1 MNSIKTKY
9 TYKTDYIRTTKQLI
23 ISLSIILL
31 IILWVNYLIPKSEA
45 AEFWTKETQKKYE
58 KVVELGFNKEFVKV
72 LFEECKQTATDP
84 TRCIKTW
91 LFISYAESG
100 GATNCYKNNC
110 VGLFD
115 GSKHYKSIREGVQDW
130 VSRYNKYWHK
140 QKNPSGFY
148 RNDGT
153 PPKTRYCMGVKKDW
167 VCKNGTK
174 NAWYMFNKL
183 EFLWNK

>member
-9 TYKTDYIRTTKQLI
+9 TYKTDYIRTAKQLI
-23 ISLSIILL
+23 IALSIVLL
-31 IILWVNYLIPKSEA
+31 IILWVNSIIPRSEA
-45 AEFWTKETQKKYE
+45 QEFWTKETQNKYE

-72 LFEECKQTATDP
+72 LFEECKQTATDQSHCV
-84 TRCIKTW
+84 RTW

-100 GATNCYKNNC
+100 GATKCYKNNC

-130 VSRYNKYWHK
+130 VSRYNKFWHK

-148 RNDGT
+148 RDDGT

-167 VCKNGTK
+167 VCKNWTK

-183 EFLWNK
+183 EFIWK